1 MSVPRACFCKG
12 AGMGTSS
19 VSVDRS
25 ALKRC
30 PCAPAGPCV
39 SEQDPGIPGGR
50 EATTPNT
57 LQASTPRL
65 VPCKKKGQ
73 DVTHQLR
80 SVSNVGLLS
89 LHTQQR
95 KHDHPSGLLPVSPCL
110 MVSWSPGLQSK
121 FVDPGNDH
129 HLQYRHTHPCFSFDS
144 PLVRKRP
151 S

>member
-65 VPCKKKGQ
+65 VPCKKKGPRC
-73 DVTHQLR
+73 DPSVTKCVKCWVVVLAHPATQTRSSVWASARQSLSHGQLESR
-80 SVSNVGLLS
+80 PAVKVC
-89 LHTQQR
+89 R
-95 KHDHPSGLLPVSPCL
+95 P
-110 MVSWSPGLQSK
+110 
-121 FVDPGNDH
+121 
-129 HLQYRHTHPCFSFDS
+129 RE
-144 PLVRKRP
+144 RP
-151 S
+151 SLTIQAHTPVF